1 MNERE
6 RREKIRVKNAE
17 YTLRSQKRMSDQ
29 EYAKREQ
36 ERLRKAELK
45 KLEEAGEWVC
55 KLPEPVEKVEK
66 VEKVEPETVLDLSI
80 VDSMQDIDIKW
91 TKQKID
97 WSEE

>member
-55 KLPEPVEKVEK
+55 KLEP

>member
-17 YTLRSQKRMSDQ
+17 YKLRSQKRMSDQ
-29 EYAKREQ
+29 EYTKREQ

-55 KLPEPVEKVEK
+55 KLPEPVEKVE
-66 VEKVEPETVLDLSI
+66 PETVLDLSV
-80 VDSMQDIDIKW
+80 VDSMEDIDIKW

>member
-6 RREKIRVKNAE
+6 RREQIRVKNAE
-17 YTLRSQKRMSDQ
+17 YKLRSQKRMSDQ

-55 KLPEPVEKVEK
+55 KTKIEPKIPMVDH
-66 VEKVEPETVLDLSI
+66 VLDLSI
-80 VDSMQDIDIKW
+80 VDSMEDVDIKW
-91 TKQKID
+91 TKQKVD

>member
-36 ERLRKAELK
+36 ERLRKAEVK

-55 KLPEPVEKVEK
+55 TLEPVEK

>member
-55 KLPEPVEKVEK
+55 KLPEPVEPIENV
-66 VEKVEPETVLDLSI
+66 ETVLDLSV
-80 VDSMQDIDIKW
+80 VDSMEDIDIKW

>member
-17 YTLRSQKRMSDQ
+17 YKLRSQKRMSDQ
-29 EYAKREQ
+29 EYTKREQ

-55 KLPEPVEKVEK
+55 KLPEPVEPIEK
-66 VEKVEPETVLDLSI
+66 VETVLDLSV
-80 VDSMQDIDIKW
+80 VDSMEDIDIKW

>member
-55 KLPEPVEKVEK
+55 KLEPVEPIEK
-66 VEKVEPETVLDLSI
+66 VETVLDLSI
-80 VDSMQDIDIKW
+80 VDSMEDIDIKW